1 MEVIVCRYT
10 AYFIIARLSI
20 RKPEPSSS
28 VLIISDL
35 FKSRH
40 VYYTRDCVN
49 QTSLLALMKIRASES
64 GACIAMIKIHVCN
77 LYTCGTYLDIL

>member
-20 RKPEPSSS
+20 RKPEPSS

-49 QTSLLALMKIRASES
+49 QSLLALMKIRASES
-64 GACIAMIKIHVCN
+64 GACIAMIKYMFAICIHVVH
-77 LYTCGTYLDIL
+77 I